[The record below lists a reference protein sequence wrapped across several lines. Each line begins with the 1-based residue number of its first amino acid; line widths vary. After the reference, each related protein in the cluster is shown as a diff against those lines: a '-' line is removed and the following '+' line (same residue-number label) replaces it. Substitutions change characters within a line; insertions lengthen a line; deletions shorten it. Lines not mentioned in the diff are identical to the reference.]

1 MDDRWR
7 EVTMSTDDGLKERS
21 MEWKLRRRGRLSV
34 FLPPVALVTVMTGA
48 TPAGPTGRDAP
59 PILTSLGVTREDGTP
74 LGVIGGRERFRLQAP
89 PGKAFRE
96 VVWMIEGA
104 IAKQEVSADRG
115 FVNTPLPNPLRMR
128 PPEDATES
136 IVEFYWN
143 GLGGHHSI
151 RVTAVY
157 PDGSAGTPDGFSIP
171 SRD

>member
-1 MDDRWR
+1 
-7 EVTMSTDDGLKERS
+7 MSTDEALKDRI
-21 MEWKLRRRGRLSV
+21 MELRLRRRDRLSV
-34 FLPPVALVTVMTGA
+34 FLLPVVLVTVMTGA
-48 TPAGPTGRDAP
+48 THAGLNGRDAR

-151 RVTAVY
+151 RVKVVY
-157 PDGSAGTPDGFSIP
+157 TDGSAGTPDGFSIP
-171 SRD
+171 SKD